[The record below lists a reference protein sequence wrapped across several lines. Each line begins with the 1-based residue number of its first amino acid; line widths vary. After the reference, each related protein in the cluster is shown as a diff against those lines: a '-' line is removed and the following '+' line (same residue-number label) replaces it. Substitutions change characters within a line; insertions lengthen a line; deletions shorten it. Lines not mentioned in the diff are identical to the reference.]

1 MKHYNKYNILLRK
14 CELKQEIQKNRK
26 KNTIYNTKFLKNGK
40 RKKKIIDDKNNKM
53 MKK

>member
-26 KNTIYNTKFLKNGK
+26 KIQFTIQNFLRMEKEKNH
-40 RKKKIIDDKNNKM
+40 R
-53 MKK
+53 